1 MTLVD
6 GRVSVIVRFADP
18 ARLPL
23 LDEALFSLALQDHPD
38 LEVVLVLHARAA
50 PALAEARAL
59 LEGQPWGPG
68 ATRRALAADVPP
80 AADARAR
87 LLDLGLEAATG
98 RYVAFLDDDDVVYHG
113 CYTALVGAL
122 RASGRAIALGGARE
136 AVLRPAPLPSGV
148 GHLQVERKRWFG
160 RRPPDGLRARLELFA
175 DNFAPIHS
183 FLLDRAR
190 LGDFPL
196 AFDAGHDRLEDY
208 ALLLRLLARFEPDV
222 CQLERACAE
231 YRLRADGSNTVRV
244 PGLSRGADAG
254 PSAGPGGDDALAR
267 AAWAAAGARIDALRA
282 GLTTTLTAAELAR
295 VACALRALDDLQAER
310 AKLPARLARALAA
323 RVARWPRAK
332 DAAVAL
338 ATRLDRW
345 RARR

>member
-38 LEVVLVLHARAA
+38 LEVVLVVHARAA
-50 PALAEARAL
+50 PALDRARAL
-59 LEGQPWGPG
+59 LEGQPWAPG
-68 ATRRALAADVPP
+68 ATRRAIAADVPP
-80 AADARAR
+80 DADARAR

-113 CYTALVGAL
+113 CYAALVAAL
-122 RASGRAIALGGARE
+122 RASGCAIALGGARE
-136 AVLRPAPLPSGV
+136 AVLRPAPLPPGG

-160 RRPPDGLRARLELFA
+160 RRPPDALRARLELFA

-183 FLLDRAR
+183 FVLDRAR

-196 AFDAGHDRLEDY
+196 AFDAGYDRHEDY

-222 CQLERACAE
+222 SQLTRACAE
-231 YRLRADGSNTVRV
+231 YRLRADGSNTVLV
-244 PGLSRGADAG
+244 PGLNPGRDD
-254 PSAGPGGDDALAR
+254 GPGAADPAAR
-267 AAWAAAGARIDALRA
+267 AA
-282 GLTTTLTAAELAR
+282 LTTTLTAAELAQ
-295 VACALRALDDLQAER
+295 VARALRALDDLQAER
-310 AKLPARLARALAA
+310 EKLPARLARALAA

-345 RARR
+345 RGRR